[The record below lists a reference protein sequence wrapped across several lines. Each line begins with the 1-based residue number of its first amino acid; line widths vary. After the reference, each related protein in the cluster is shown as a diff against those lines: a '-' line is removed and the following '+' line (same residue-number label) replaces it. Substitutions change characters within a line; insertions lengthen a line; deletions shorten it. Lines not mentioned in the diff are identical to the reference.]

1 MPKPYS
7 YDLRKRVIKCFEKGI
22 KYQDIA
28 DNFDLSLSTIKRYS
42 SAYKITG
49 DVRVKNLIKTGR
61 KTKIEDLNKLKNF
74 VKENNNLSLVDM
86 ANKLKVSKS
95 VLHRS
100 IIKSNFSFKK
110 SRGYIVNAKKRK
122 EKNL

>member
-7 YDLRKRVIKCFEKGI
+7 YDLRKRVLKCFKKGM

-42 SAYKITG
+42 FIFKTTG
-49 DVRVKNLIKTGR
+49 DARVKNSVKTGR
-61 KTKIEDLNKLKNF
+61 KAKIEDLNKLKNF
-74 VKENNNLSLVDM
+74 VKENNNLSLIDM

-95 VLHRS
+95 ALHRS

-110 SRGYIVNAKKRK
+110 SRGYILSAKRRR
-122 EKNL
+122 EKSL

>member
-7 YDLRKRVIKCFEKGI
+7 YDLRKRVIKCFNRGL

-28 DNFDLSLSTIKRYS
+28 DNFDLSLSTVKRYS
-42 SAYKITG
+42 FVYKATG
-49 DVRVKNLIKTGR
+49 DVKVKNLVKTGR
-61 KTKIEDLNKLKNF
+61 KAKIEDLNKLKNF
-74 VKENNNLSLVDM
+74 VKENNNLSLIDM

-110 SRGYIVNAKKRK
+110 SRGYILNAKKRK